1 MDCSLPGSSV
11 HGISQERTLAW
22 VAISFS
28 TRFTCAFFFHILF
41 HSGLSQDIE
50 YSSLCRRV
58 GRAEGVERT
67 LHACLFPAHGHEHV
81 RSIAHSRLTV
91 ETPWTVAI
99 QAPLTIEFFWQEYWS
114 RLPVPP
120 LGCLPDPGIEPTSPT
135 SLLLCRQI
143 PYSWA
148 TGTITL
154 GVRISIYE
162 VSGETQKFHCR
173 HKMHHS
179 FLSTLSWT
187 THCREASY

>member
-67 LHACLFPAHGHEHV
+67 LHACLFPAHGHVHV

-114 RLPVPP
+114 RLPFPTPGDHPNPGTETASLASPALAGGYGHSYIVDHRF
-120 LGCLPDPGIEPTSPT
+120 LATLPSHSGDTHSWLAVGF
-135 SLLLCRQI
+135 LL
-143 PYSWA
+143 
-148 TGTITL
+148 
-154 GVRISIYE
+154 
-162 VSGETQKFHCR
+162 
-173 HKMHHS
+173 
-179 FLSTLSWT
+179 
-187 THCREASY
+187 THNS